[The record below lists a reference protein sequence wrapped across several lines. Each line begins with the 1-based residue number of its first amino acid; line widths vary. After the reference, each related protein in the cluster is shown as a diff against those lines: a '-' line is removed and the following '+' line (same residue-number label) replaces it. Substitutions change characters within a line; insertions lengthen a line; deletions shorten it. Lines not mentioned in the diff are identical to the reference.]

1 LITVPNLH
9 FQIQLQK
16 ALPLILIRLTS
27 ALEWYAHPGSE
38 VVTGK
43 YADRVKIVARTACS
57 WTITQDIKVAP
68 VTLTPFGDIMKL
80 SFQDSKK
87 YAGILT
93 LPALCK
99 LQEECTIEYAANMV
113 AFESRRDQKSVKGK
127 ATTPNAAHDCSVR
140 IVVYGVKSQESSV
153 SQLLSDA
160 DLYLQHPSAAEL
172 YRHVDYWNPHYLLR
186 PGSQMPKL
194 KSLSIPLDGNNLTAT
209 NSIDE
214 TRKSRFMQIF
224 NSANGP
230 SSHLNPISSPR
241 LKSTLKE

>member
-113 AFESRRDQKSVKGK
+113 AFESRRDQKSVKRHPTPR
-127 ATTPNAAHDCSVR
+127 TTVR
-140 IVVYGVKSQESSV
+140 SE
-153 SQLLSDA
+153 LLCM
-160 DLYLQHPSAAEL
+160 E
-172 YRHVDYWNPHYLLR
+172 
-186 PGSQMPKL
+186 
-194 KSLSIPLDGNNLTAT
+194 
-209 NSIDE
+209 
-214 TRKSRFMQIF
+214 
-224 NSANGP
+224 
-230 SSHLNPISSPR
+230 LNPRNLP
-241 LKSTLKE
+241 